1 MSTAI
6 PAPLSLPLAKRSNL
20 RSWHAALYA
29 LTVKHRVEAS
39 LMSSEVDVP
48 RKSPVRKRR
57 RPTQADIARAANVS
71 TATVSRVLNASPLVR
86 QEVRGR
92 VEQAIKKLG
101 YFPHGAAR
109 ALASNRSFTVGA
121 IIPTLSNAIFA
132 AGVHAFEARLAE
144 ADYTILLAVSNYSPQ
159 AEAIQVQ
166 RLLERGVD
174 ALMLVGNDH
183 TPPTTV
189 QLRRAGKAYVNT
201 WTYDAASRHP
211 NVGFSNR
218 KAIAQVAEHL
228 VSLGHRD
235 IGMLAGIT
243 AGNDRARD
251 RVEGL
256 RDALAGH
263 GLRLAPRWFAEVPY
277 SISAARQAFGHMAG
291 RGALPTALVCGND
304 VIALGALFEALA
316 RGIAVPQDLSITGF
330 DDLSLVEHIR
340 PALTT
345 VHLAPEEMGTA
356 AADALL
362 TALESGRP
370 VQSRELEARLLV
382 RATTASPSASSS
394 SSSRNGHLA

>member
-1 MSTAI
+1 
-6 PAPLSLPLAKRSNL
+6 
-20 RSWHAALYA
+20 
-29 LTVKHRVEAS
+29 
-39 LMSSEVDVP
+39 MSSEVDVL

-71 TATVSRVLNASPLVR
+71 TATVSRVLNVSPLVR
-86 QEVRGR
+86 PDVRSR
-92 VEQAIKKLG
+92 VERAIRKLG

-132 AGVHAFEARLAE
+132 TGVHAFEARLAQ
-144 ADYTILLAVSNYSPQ
+144 ADYTILLAVSNYSAE

-183 TPPTTV
+183 TAPTTL

-201 WTYDAASRHP
+201 WTFDAASRHP

-218 KAIAQVAEHL
+218 KAIAQVADHL

-243 AGNDRARD
+243 AGNDRALD

-256 RDALAGH
+256 REALAMH
-263 GLRLAPRWFAEVPY
+263 GLQLAPRWFAEVPY
-277 SISAARQAFGHMAG
+277 SIGAARQAFGQMAE

-304 VIALGALFEALA
+304 VIALGALFEALE
-316 RGIAVPQDLSITGF
+316 RGIAVPRDLSITGF
-330 DDLSLVEHIR
+330 DDLALVEHIR

-345 VHLAPEEMGTA
+345 VHLAPEEMGAA

-382 RATTASPSASSS
+382 RATTAPPSSS
-394 SSSRNGHLA
+394 LRNGHPA

>member
-1 MSTAI
+1 MRT
-6 PAPLSLPLAKRSNL
+6 
-20 RSWHAALYA
+20 
-29 LTVKHRVEAS
+29 
-39 LMSSEVDVP
+39 
-48 RKSPVRKRR
+48 RR

-86 QEVRGR
+86 PDVRAR
-92 VEQAIKKLG
+92 VERAIKKLG
-101 YFPHGAAR
+101 YVPHGAAR
-109 ALASNRSFTVGA
+109 ALASNRSFTVGT

-132 AGVHAFEARLAE
+132 SGVHAFEARLAQ
-144 ADYTILLAVSNYSPQ
+144 AGYTILLAVSNYSPE

-183 TPPTTV
+183 TAPTAL
-189 QLRRAGKAYVNT
+189 QLRRAGKPCVNT
-201 WTYDAASRHP
+201 WTFDPSGRQP
-211 NVGFSNR
+211 NVGFCNR

-256 RDALAGH
+256 REALAGQ

-277 SISAARQAFGHMAG
+277 SIGAARQAFGHMVE

-304 VIALGALFEALA
+304 VIALGALFEAVE
-316 RGIAVPQDLSITGF
+316 RGIAVPRDMSITGF
-330 DDLSLVEHIR
+330 DDLALVEHIR

-345 VHLAPEEMGTA
+345 VHLAPEDMGTA

-370 VQSRELEARLLV
+370 VQSRELDARLLV
-382 RATTASPSASSS
+382 RATTGPPPIHGDGGRTLS
-394 SSSRNGHLA
+394 